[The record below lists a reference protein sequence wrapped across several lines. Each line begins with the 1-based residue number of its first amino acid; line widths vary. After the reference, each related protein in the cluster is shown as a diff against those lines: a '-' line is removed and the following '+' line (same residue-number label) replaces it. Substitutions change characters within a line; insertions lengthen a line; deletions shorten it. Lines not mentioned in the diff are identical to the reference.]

1 MYRLTAAVISALMHE
16 AFFLSALTYNAIE
29 IKVKMSACNKH
40 MRRGDVVNKSGI
52 KTSQI
57 NLIIIMAL
65 RFSRQY
71 DLLQALSL
79 KVLAKALRNTYI
91 SDTYIK
97 MYSGTKGK

>member
-29 IKVKMSACNKH
+29 IKVKMSACSKH

-79 KVLAKALRNTYI
+79 KVLAKALRNTYS